1 MKTTDFIMQKLILIT
16 GLLLGSVLLHA
27 QTNYAVMVLD
37 SRNGNPI
44 NGASIKIKSTGE
56 ILTTGQSG
64 NVVILASSADSL
76 HIQSKG
82 YKDRAISLV
91 NQSVAISI
99 VMEPKP
105 KVVASKPKK
114 KNH

>member
-1 MKTTDFIMQKLILIT
+1 MRQLMLLT
-16 GLLLGSVLLHA
+16 GLLLGSILLHA

-44 NGASIKIKSTGE
+44 IGASIKIKSTGE
-56 ILTTGQSG
+56 VLTTSQSG
-64 NVVILASSADSL
+64 NVVILASPADSL
-76 HIQSKG
+76 HIQRKG

-114 KNH
+114 ARH